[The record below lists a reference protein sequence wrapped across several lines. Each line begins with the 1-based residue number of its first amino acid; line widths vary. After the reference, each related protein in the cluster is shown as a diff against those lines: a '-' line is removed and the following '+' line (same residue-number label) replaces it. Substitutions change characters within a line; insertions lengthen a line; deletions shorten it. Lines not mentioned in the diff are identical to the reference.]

1 MGTLNFAGGASL
13 SGSGSNLTSSS
24 GLNLGGNW
32 VDAPVGTIIKR
43 GSYNTGYGSGART
56 ALSAQ
61 SWNAINIDGTDQ
73 AAMNVG
79 KVGAG
84 DIISFDKISSKSHLE
99 ITVNFPYYVNTGN
112 SGFGVRCQASKDG
125 GSNYVILGN
134 LTNGPVDTWGG
145 GGYGGADAGVFNYTW
160 STYDNSTER
169 SSWLA
174 RTGETRFYFQMY
186 VYNLNDTVTMIDY
199 SDSFPKEGTIQIS
212 EIITE

>member
-24 GLNLGGNW
+24 GLNLGGSW

-61 SWNAINIDGTDQ
+61 SWNTINIDGTNQ
-73 AAMNVG
+73 AGMNIG
-79 KVGAG
+79 KISADV
-84 DIISFDKISSKSHLE
+84 ISFDKISSKSHLE
-99 ITVNFPYYVNTGN
+99 ITVNFPYYQATGN

-134 LTNGPVDTWGG
+134 LTNGSVSTWGG
-145 GGYGGADAGVFNYTW
+145 GGYGGTDAGVFNYTW

-174 RTGETRFYFQMY
+174 KTGQTQFYFQLY
-186 VYNLNDTVTMIDY
+186 VYSADDTTHMIDY